1 MIEHTRAVCASEKMA
16 RLFARRKYALYESV
30 GMRASLNE
38 NKLSIIPSIP
48 SLHRWMRQKRVTPD
62 VPIRWTRIPRV
73 NFTRFPL
80 NIFWNVSV
88 NTTTTE
94 YQIFQRF
101 RRKYSMIKLHGT
113 LLIQEE
119 DTNFGFVY
127 FHPTEV
133 RPWRIKWNLWDVR
146 LRIKWTCHMA
156 PRRIT
161 LGWNV
166 ANCVRSF
173 NGIGPYSLSFVS
185 YLWLT

>member
-48 SLHRWMRQKRVTPD
+48 SLHRWMRNVTPD
-62 VPIRWTRIPRV
+62 IAIRWMRIPRV

-94 YQIFQRF
+94 YQIFQTF

-119 DTNFGFVY
+119 DTNFGFGY
-127 FHPTEV
+127 FYPTEV
-133 RPWRIKWNLWDVR
+133 VCPWRKKMESSRCKAKDKVDLSYGAKKNHIGVKRGQL
-146 LRIKWTCHMA
+146 CS
-156 PRRIT
+156 
-161 LGWNV
+161 
-166 ANCVRSF
+166 SF
-173 NGIGPYSLSFVS
+173 
-185 YLWLT
+185 